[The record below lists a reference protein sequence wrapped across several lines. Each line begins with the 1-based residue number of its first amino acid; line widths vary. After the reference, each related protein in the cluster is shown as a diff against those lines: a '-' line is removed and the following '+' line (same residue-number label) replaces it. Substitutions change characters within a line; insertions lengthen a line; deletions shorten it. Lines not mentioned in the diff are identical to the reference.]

1 MRKVANNWSLQL
13 KKVEKQTCHF
23 NENSCASMFP
33 RKTFLHFCQEKVA
46 CQYNTILSTIN
57 WNSPF
62 IFAIYS
68 RKKEIQLQW
77 FQAWPSS
84 LIQNTNTIICKIRD
98 AIGIFVTLFPLECRP
113 IVVYFLLI
121 AGVLQIWWRTKY
133 LSIY

>member
-1 MRKVANNWSLQL
+1 MHS
-13 KKVEKQTCHF
+13 
-23 NENSCASMFP
+23 
-33 RKTFLHFCQEKVA
+33 

-98 AIGIFVTLFPLECRP
+98 AIGIFVTFFPLECRP

-121 AGVLQIWWRTKY
+121 AGVLQI
-133 LSIY
+133 